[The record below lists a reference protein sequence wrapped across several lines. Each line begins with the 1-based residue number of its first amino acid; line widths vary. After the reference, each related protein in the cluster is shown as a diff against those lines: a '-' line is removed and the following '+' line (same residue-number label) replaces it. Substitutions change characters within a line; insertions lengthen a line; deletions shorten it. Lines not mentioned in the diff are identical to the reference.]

1 MLTNLNQTQSNAFI
15 QNPKQAV
22 GVPKL
27 ALKEGQV
34 LQGKVMQLFPQNMAK
49 ISLQGQTMMAKLEVG
64 LTLGHS
70 YWFEVLKGRKLPTIK
85 PLLLQ
90 QAQGSTTSTLG
101 IVKYLSQAPTKWTLP
116 FLEQLLSRSIPFTK
130 AEFEQAISLLQS
142 MNPNEKGASTHVAS
156 LLEKKWPLTKESY
169 LALLQINK
177 GANSFIENVTKLQK
191 QLSSLGTAYQ
201 NAQVSLEKTLSQF
214 LHQKP
219 SSLLQQL
226 FISTVT
232 SSLQN
237 ADLETAKA
245 FIAKQTSDPSIEKA
259 ISILQHAFTKESA
272 RFQERQGGLRAEQDW
287 VSALKEQNPK
297 LLQAIQT
304 LHSKLGEQTMA
315 LPNFSKLTNAE
326 RMVMSQMVESQW
338 NEITNGSSPADKLSM
353 KLNRLFGGLGL
364 QFEQHLAERI
374 QQQQAL
380 TVNIESLKG
389 NLLQLNGYQHSLSI
403 KQTVEQILSHLTGW
417 QLQLTAN
424 STQEPVSSMLFTL
437 PMMMGDQS
445 WDLSFQWQGTKKEDD
460 QIQLENCRILFFL
473 QLQNLK
479 DTMID
484 VQIKEKNLHV
494 VMYNEN
500 EKPEPLLKL
509 LTPLLKDKLTRAGF
523 ELQTVIWKRS
533 QPISE
538 ENKENP
544 RSLGWNS
551 SYQGVDILI

>member
-90 QAQGSTTSTLG
+90 QAQESTASTLG

-142 MNPNEKGASTHVAS
+142 INSNEKGASTHVAS

-177 GANSFIENVTKLQK
+177 GSNSFIENVTKLQK
-191 QLSSLGTAYQ
+191 QLSSLGASYQ

-259 ISILQHAFTKESA
+259 ISILQHAFTKESV
-272 RFQERQGGLRAEQDW
+272 RSQDRQGGLRAEQDW
-287 VSALKEQNPK
+287 VSVLKEQNPK

-326 RMVMSQMVESQW
+326 RTVMSQMVESQW
-338 NEITNGSSPADKLSM
+338 NEITNGSSPADKLSV
-353 KLNRLFGGLGL
+353 KLNRLFVGLGL

-380 TVNIESLKG
+380 TFNIESLKG

-417 QLQLTAN
+417 QLQLSAN
-424 STQEPVSSMLFTL
+424 STQEPISSMLFTL

-509 LTPLLKDKLTRAGF
+509 LTPLLKDKLTDAGF

-538 ENKENP
+538 ENKENQ
-544 RSLGWNS
+544 RTLGWNS